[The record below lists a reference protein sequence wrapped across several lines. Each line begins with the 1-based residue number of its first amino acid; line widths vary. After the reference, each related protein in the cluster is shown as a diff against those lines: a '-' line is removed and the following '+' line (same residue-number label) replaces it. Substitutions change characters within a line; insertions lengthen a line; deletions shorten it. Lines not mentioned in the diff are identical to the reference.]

1 MPDPRLWQLISPTLP
16 VGGYSYSQGLEY
28 AVHAG
33 WVHDE
38 ATALAWIGGLAE
50 NAMTAVDLPLMAR
63 VHAAARAGDAAAVV
77 ALAARLA
84 TYRETAELRREDA
97 DMASAL
103 RRLLAA
109 LAPELDTLALA
120 SYPALFALACAH
132 WGIAPREALAGY
144 LWAWAENQVQGATR
158 LVPLGQTAAQRALFA
173 LGDRLEDCVTNALA
187 QDDDDLGYTAPGL
200 VFASAAHE
208 TQYTRLFR
216 S

>member
-38 ATALAWIGGLAE
+38 ASTLDWIGSLAGTT
-50 NAMTAVDLPLMAR
+50 MGAVDLPLMAR
-63 VHAAARAGDAAAVV
+63 VHAAATAGDDHAVRRHG
-77 ALAARLA
+77 ARLA
-84 TYRETAELRREDA
+84 ALRETAELRREDA
-97 DMASAL
+97 TMAGAL
-103 RRLLAA
+103 ARLLRT
-109 LAPELDTLALA
+109 LAPALDDCGLA
-120 SYPALFALACAH
+120 SYPALFSLACAY
-132 WGIAPREALAGY
+132 WRIALRDTLAGY
-144 LWAWAENQVQGATR
+144 LWAWAENQVQCATR
-158 LVPLGQTAAQRALFA
+158 LVPLGQSAAQRVQFA
-173 LGDRLEDCVTNALA
+173 LGGCIADCVEGALA
-187 QDDDDLGYTAPGL
+187 RTDDDIGFTAPGL